1 MNPPRLRRTTVV
13 ALIFAAIA
21 VPTAEARAD
30 GPRTPFVVARGHSLF
45 GAPWRIKF
53 GEEQGYGR
61 EPDYATFLFSV
72 GTSTEREEHEGGF
85 YASIPLPL
93 PRTFTFDATFGSE
106 FDRFAEADLAG
117 TAGPLVA
124 RIAVKMADGS
134 ALEADLLRAPS
145 RLLERHP
152 RLSRFRFFD
161 LFFPIAAE
169 PVSVSAYSHAGKLL
183 ESRRGSG
190 APHRG

>member
-1 MNPPRLRRTTVV
+1 
-13 ALIFAAIA
+13 

-45 GAPWRIKF
+45 GAPWRIRF
-53 GEEQGYGR
+53 GEEQGHGG

-85 YASIPLPL
+85 YASIPLPP

-117 TAGPLVA
+117 TAGPRTA

-134 ALEADLLRAPS
+134 VLEADLLRAPS
-145 RLLERHP
+145 RLIEHHP

-169 PVSVSAYSHAGKLL
+169 PVSVSAYDRADKLL
-183 ESRRGSG
+183 ESRRGPSG
-190 APHRG
+190 PQHGG